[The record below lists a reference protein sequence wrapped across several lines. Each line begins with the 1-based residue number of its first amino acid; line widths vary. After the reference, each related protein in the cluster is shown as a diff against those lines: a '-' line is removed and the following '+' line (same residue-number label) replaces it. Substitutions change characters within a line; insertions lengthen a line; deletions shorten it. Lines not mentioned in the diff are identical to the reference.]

1 MDFYRFMAAKAAL
14 EQRAAAK
21 AGVPEPPSEASGT
34 REDSASAPTNAK
46 AWHAAALASLQ
57 AGATAGAKAAWIS
70 ALTFPIDDLALL
82 DAIAQGLRG
91 LDCDPLAYADTVRCI
106 HGQDESSAWQTA
118 CLAALRQDWKAA
130 LPALQNALDDRPAS
144 SRRACNLAYALRQLG
159 QEARGQCLIAAA
171 AHASGNYR
179 QAADAFGTAPPEAV
193 QTPEYLAL
201 AIDALRRVGEETQ
214 ALRLAES
221 AAALGRC
228 DDAARLQW
236 ANALTDLHRNEE
248 ALAVL
253 RAGAAETG
261 HWKLKLQSELHLP
274 QVPASC
280 EEINLADARACRT
293 IQTLE
298 TMELPRDAAALAD
311 LYSALEPNFY
321 LGYRDTP
328 NVEAIQRFGRFV
340 SRVATARF
348 PQYSRPPPRRRRN
361 GDRLRIGYTTPYFTN
376 HTITRHFGGW
386 LERADRHAFEIHMFP
401 LAAHRDEMLAY
412 LSAQVDHVHPAA
424 SELEAIAQ
432 TIRAADLDLLMYLS
446 IGMDPLSMQLGAL
459 HLAPVQCVGWGH
471 PISTGLDALDY
482 FISVDAMEPADGNCH
497 YNERLVTLPGTGLA
511 IAHPPALE
519 NLQTRTDFGLPEYD
533 PVFLS
538 VQSPFKYLPQYDG
551 LYARIAR
558 ELPRATFVFVEGDLP
573 AWTHTFRT
581 RIRASFEAAGLPPE
595 KHLHFL
601 PQLSFDSW
609 LSLLRCG
616 DVALDTLDFSG
627 GQTSYDALSCGLPIV
642 TLPGRM
648 MRGRQ
653 TYGMLKHIDIEDTI
667 ATDVEDYVRIAVRLG
682 QDRAWRD
689 DISRRIRENKHK
701 LFNDPHPVRALEAFY
716 RWAVGAPKQGDTDL
730 FKLWPS
736 GSAEPTQ

>member
-1 MDFYRFMAAKAAL
+1 MAAKAAL

-511 IAHPPALE
+511 IAHPPAPE
-519 NLQTRTDFGLPEYD
+519 NPKTRAEFGLPEHGL
-533 PVFLS
+533 VFLS

-551 LYARIAR
+551 LYARIASK
-558 ELPRATFVFVEGDLP
+558 LPQATFVFVEGDMP
-573 AWTHTFRT
+573 AWTRTFRT
-581 RIRASFEAAGLPPE
+581 RIHASFEAAGLPPE

-627 GQTSYDALSCGLPIV
+627 GQTSYDALSCDLPIV

-653 TYGMLKHIDIEDTI
+653 TCGMLKHIGVEDTI
-667 ATDVEDYVRIAVRLG
+667 ASDSEDYVRIAVRLG